1 MFLKMNDFL
10 SRFLFLAI
18 VLYSILPISF
28 VAAADPGVRI
38 EMERTTHKN
47 VRVAVTQFT
56 LSKGSAGSKKL
67 ELEAYK
73 ILENDLRLSEI
84 FLQIAPNIYK
94 NLEQKEIGKKGVDLW
109 AWHQLGVQWLIKT
122 EYSILPDGKLSL
134 TFRLYDTVSEK
145 FLLGKRYSVTEKK
158 FLRKVIHRYADE
170 LVLQL
175 TGKRGVAETQIA
187 FLSRDNQNTEIFSI
201 DFDGY
206 NSKKIT
212 NDNTLNLTPAWSP
225 NGRWLIYTSYAG
237 NNPDLI
243 MIDRHNKSPRRVL
256 LHMSGLN
263 AAPSWS
269 PVDDRLCLV
278 LSKDENSEIYILENN
293 RKLRRLTRHFS
304 IDTSP
309 TWSPDGKK
317 IAFTSDRSGRGA
329 PQIYIMDALL
339 GDKAGVQRVSFN
351 SSYNDN
357 PAWSPDGDK
366 IAYTAR
372 VGRQF
377 QIKIFNLATK
387 NSTVFTKS
395 IGNKEQPT
403 WSPDGRFL
411 AYRHIKGSKKHTY
424 IQRLGSNKIRQLTF
438 GVGGGTNPSWSPYL
452 NR

>member
-1 MFLKMNDFL
+1 MFLKINRFL
-10 SRFLFLAI
+10 LRFLFLAI
-18 VLYSILPISF
+18 VLYSIWPISF
-28 VAAADPGVRI
+28 VAADPGVRI
-38 EMERTTHKN
+38 EMKRTTHEN

-56 LSKGSAGSKKL
+56 LMKGSAGSRRL

-73 ILENDLRLSEI
+73 ILKNDLRLSEI
-84 FLQIAPNIYK
+84 FLQIEPNVYK
-94 NLEQKEIGKKGVDLW
+94 NLEQKELGENGVDLW
-109 AWHQLGVQWLIKT
+109 AWHQLGAQWLIKA
-122 EYSILPDGKLSL
+122 EYGIFNGKLSL

-145 FLLGKRYSVTEKK
+145 FLLGKRYSVTKN
-158 FLRKVIHRYADE
+158 FLLRKIIHRYADE

-225 NGRWLIYTSYAG
+225 TGRWLIYTSYAG
-237 NNPDLI
+237 NNPDLV
-243 MIDRHNKSPRRVL
+243 MIDRYNKLQRRVL

-293 RKLRRLTRHFS
+293 RKLRRLTRHFN

-339 GDKAGVQRVSFN
+339 GDKAGVERISYN

-377 QIKIFNLATK
+377 QIKIYNLITK

-395 IGNKEQPT
+395 IGNKEQPS

-411 AYRHIKGSKKHTY
+411 AYRHKKGSTKQTY
-424 IQRLGSNKIRQLTF
+424 IQRLGSNKVRQLTF

-452 NR
+452 KR

>member
-1 MFLKMNDFL
+1 MFLKMNSFFSKIFFL
-10 SRFLFLAI
+10 SI
-18 VLYSILPISF
+18 VLYSIWPISF
-28 VAAADPGVRI
+28 VAADLGVRI
-38 EMERTTHKN
+38 EMKRTTHKN

-56 LSKGSAGSKKL
+56 LIKGSASSQKL

-73 ILENDLRLSEI
+73 IFKNDLRLSEM
-84 FLQIAPNIYK
+84 FLQIAPNVYE
-94 NLEQKEIGKKGVDLW
+94 NLEQKEIGGKKVDLW
-109 AWHQLGVQWLIKT
+109 AWHQLGAQWLIKP
-122 EYSILPDGKLSL
+122 EYSIMPEGKLSL

-145 FLLGKRYSVTEKK
+145 FLLGKRYSVTKEK
-158 FLRKVIHRYADE
+158 FLRKVIHRYSDE

-175 TGKRGVAETQIA
+175 TGKRGVAETKIA
-187 FLSRDNQNTEIFSI
+187 FLSRDNQNTEIFSV
-201 DFDGY
+201 DFDGH

-243 MIDRHNKSPRRVL
+243 MIDRHNKSPRRAL

-278 LSKDENSEIYILENN
+278 LSKDENSEIYILDNN
-293 RKLRRLTRHFS
+293 RKLRRLTRHFN

-339 GDKAGVQRVSFN
+339 GDKAGVERISFN

-372 VGRQF
+372 VGKQF
-377 QIKIFNLATK
+377 QIKIYNLITK

-411 AYRHIKGSKKHTY
+411 AYRHKKDSKKHTY
-424 IQRLGSNKIRQLTF
+424 IQRLGSNKVRQLTF